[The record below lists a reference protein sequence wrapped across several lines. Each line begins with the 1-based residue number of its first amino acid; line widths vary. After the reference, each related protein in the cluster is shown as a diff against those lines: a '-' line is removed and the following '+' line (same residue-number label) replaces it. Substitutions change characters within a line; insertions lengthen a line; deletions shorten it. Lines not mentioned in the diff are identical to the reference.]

1 MKRRLIVAVC
11 LSLCAV
17 ARADTQPDATI
28 SAQDLYAKKLLTL
41 DRSDG
46 LIVPS
51 FKFFENGKL
60 TGALIGA
67 PTDKKPL
74 ALAIHTIPDTFSVM
88 SLDQE
93 MKVVGIKTPAPHQT
107 VLVYV
112 WNGPCPPCDHIIETV
127 KGQLQGLGWRDAQVL
142 VVNILF

>member
-1 MKRRLIVAVC
+1 MKRRLPVALC

-17 ARADTQPDATI
+17 AHADTQPNGTI
-28 SAQDLYAKKLLTL
+28 SAQDIYSKKLLTI
-41 DRSDG
+41 DPNG

-74 ALAIHTIPDTFSVM
+74 ALALHTIPDSFVVM

-93 MKVVGIKTPAPHQT
+93 LKAVGIKVPAQNRT

-112 WNGPCPPCDHIIETV
+112 GNRPCPPCDPIIESV
-127 KGQLQGLGWRDAQVL
+127 KGQLQGLGWRDAPIL